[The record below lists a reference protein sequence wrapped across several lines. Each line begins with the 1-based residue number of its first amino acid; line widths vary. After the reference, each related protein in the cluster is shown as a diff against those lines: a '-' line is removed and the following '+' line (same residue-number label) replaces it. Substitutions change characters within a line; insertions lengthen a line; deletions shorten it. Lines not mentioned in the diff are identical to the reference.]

1 MNSIPNLI
9 RTQLAI
15 VCLLL
20 AACASAPVGHKDL
33 LDFLNDGVTRRE
45 EVQLKLGLPSAQ
57 YEGSRILAY
66 RLSKDAGGYILVERR
81 DNWYGVQYDLM
92 LEFGADGVLRRHSV
106 VEVRSP

>member
-20 AACASAPVGHKDL
+20 AACASEPVGHKDL

-45 EVQLKLGLPSAQ
+45 DVQLKLGVPSAQ

-66 RLSKDAGGYILVERR
+66 RLRKDAGGYILVERR
-81 DNWYGVQYDLM
+81 DDWYMVRYDLI
-92 LEFGADGVLRRHSV
+92 LVFDGDGVLRRHSI